1 MNIYDVI
8 KKPLVTEKAMA
19 SRGVYPCY
27 AFVVDRRADKIQIRQ
42 AVEKLFGVH
51 VLSVNTSVVPGK
63 KRRVGRFVGMRPTW
77 KKALVVLKEG
87 EKIQVFEAA

>member
-1 MNIYDVI
+1 MTIYDVI
-8 KKPLVTEKAMA
+8 KKPLVTEKALL

-27 AFVVDRRADKIQIRQ
+27 AFVVDRRAGKTEIKT

-51 VLSVNTSVVPGK
+51 VLSVNTAVVPGK

-77 KKALVVLKEG
+77 KKALVMLKEG